1 MSHYNKGAAAERELM
16 KILEADGFSMARV
29 AGSGSNPLPC
39 PDMIAMKKT
48 KKYAIECKSW
58 KGTHLVL
65 SKEQMDEI
73 AKWSENAGIDFLI
86 AWRMPGKKWFFL
98 NQKDFNKTDKNF
110 LISAKKAKEIGLTL
124 NSILNGGVF

>member
-1 MSHYNKGAAAERELM
+1 MDK
-16 KILEADGFSMARV
+16 KIFAVIPAHNEEKYIYSIV
-29 AGSGSNPLPC
+29 
-39 PDMIAMKKT
+39 KKT

-58 KGTHLVL
+58 KGAHLVL

-86 AWRMPGKKWFFL
+86 AWRMPRKKWFFL